1 MKMNN
6 LDRFQSDYHNY
17 HFPDAQDKEV
27 IKYSTCAGCG
37 ETVSTDEVMAKEI
50 LDILNG
56 VCVHDD
62 CSCIKKAVSARTMTI
77 DEITEG
83 E

>member
-1 MKMNN
+1 
-6 LDRFQSDYHNY
+6 
-17 HFPDAQDKEV
+17 
-27 IKYSTCAGCG
+27 
-37 ETVSTDEVMAKEI
+37 MAKEI

-62 CSCIKKAVSARTMTI
+62 CSCIKKAVDARTMTI
-77 DEITEG
+77 DEIIE